1 MTFTAKLTRPLAAL
15 FVSVGLTSTAG
26 AESAPSP
33 ATQAA
38 FDPIPAELMEEGA
51 RQYKRHCRF
60 CHGSKGTA
68 GLRLKG
74 NEKMRDGAF
83 VAHAILVGPGYM
95 TPFEDALTDEE
106 IAIIT
111 TFVRNAWGNDYGPM
125 TAEEVAQLRQ

>member
-1 MTFTAKLTRPLAAL
+1 
-15 FVSVGLTSTAG
+15 
-26 AESAPSP
+26 
-33 ATQAA
+33 
-38 FDPIPAELMEEGA
+38 
-51 RQYKRHCRF
+51 
-60 CHGSKGTA
+60 
-68 GLRLKG
+68 LRLKG

-95 TPFEDALTDEE
+95 TPFADALTDEE

>member
-1 MTFTAKLTRPLAAL
+1 MTLTAHLTRPMTAL
-15 FVSVGLTSTAG
+15 VVSLGLSSSAG
-26 AESAPSP
+26 AESAVLP
-33 ATQAA
+33 ATNAA
-38 FDPIPAELMEEGA
+38 FDPIPAALMEEGA

-74 NEKMRDGAF
+74 NEKLRDGAF

-95 TPFEDALTDEE
+95 TSFAGALTDDE

-125 TAEEVAQLRQ
+125 TAEEVAKLRQ